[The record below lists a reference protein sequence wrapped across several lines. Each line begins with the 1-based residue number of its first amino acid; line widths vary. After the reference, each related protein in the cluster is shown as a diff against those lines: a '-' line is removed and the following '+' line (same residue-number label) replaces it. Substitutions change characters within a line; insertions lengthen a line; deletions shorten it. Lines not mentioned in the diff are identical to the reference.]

1 MTTYTNQQQ
10 NRLALLDS
18 QRRVLERIANGSPL
32 GEILETLVRLLEE
45 QAEGMRCAV
54 LLADTQQQRL
64 RFAAAPSLPE
74 DYKAGIDPFLR
85 IAPEMSSCGTAAFL
99 RRPVYTR
106 DTETDPLWKDYRE
119 VAVRNGLRAIWST
132 PILSDDNAVLGTFAM
147 YYGEPR
153 LPSPEHIHLIDMATQ
168 MARVAIE
175 AKGNEEKIQGLS
187 RQNEDRLRLVIDT
200 IPTMAWSLLP
210 DGTVDFVNERWLEYT
225 GLSFAEAL
233 EEAIQIVHPEDLPS
247 VMERWLVDK
256 AAGNPSEYEMRLR
269 RADGEYRWFLV
280 RTVPLRDEQGNI
292 VKWYGTST
300 DIEDRKRAEDALR
313 ESEGRFAAFMDN
325 LPGYAWMKDLQGR
338 YVYINHMVR
347 GLPGYQSLGKTDAQ
361 IWPAGLA
368 AEYRANDQQVIATK
382 RPVDTVERYL
392 HEGKQRYM
400 VGSKFPIFDKTG
412 AVALVGGAGVD
423 ITERIE
429 AEEAL
434 RESEEKF
441 RQLAENVREVFW
453 LTTPPM
459 DEVLYVSPAYQNI
472 WGRSLESLRQQ
483 PRSFMEA
490 IHPEDRERVIG
501 ILEGQRQ
508 QGFEVEYRI
517 VRPDGSVRWIRDRGF
532 PVKDASGKVYRIA
545 GVAEDI
551 TERKRVEIALQ
562 KNEQLLSET
571 QVLGRTGSWEHNL
584 VTGEIANTE
593 ENLRLFFGDDHSKGA
608 RFEDFTEVVHQDD
621 REYVSAR
628 HAQLLAE
635 GGPRDIEY
643 RVVWPDGTVHLLFGR
658 ATVVRD
664 AAGRPLRVY
673 GTNVDITERKR
684 AENALRDS
692 GVQLQALSRRLV
704 ELQESERKEL
714 ARELHDRVGQSLTA
728 LKINID
734 ILQTA
739 LASQGNAEVL
749 ARVADS
755 AALLESTMDAIENV
769 MSELRPPMLD
779 DHGLAAALD
788 WHARN
793 FSRRTGVAVAVR
805 ANETAGRPA
814 LQVEIALFRIAQE
827 ALNNVAKH
835 ARARRVEIA
844 LEHANGECV
853 MSVEDDGIGF
863 DGVEGTSD
871 KPKPGLGM
879 VTMRERAQAVGGR
892 FDVRALSARGTQLTV
907 RVPY

>member
-1 MTTYTNQQQ
+1 MTASATDQQT
-10 NRLALLDS
+10 RAALIDS
-18 QRRVLERIANGSPL
+18 QRRVLERIANGAPL
-32 GEILETLVRLLEE
+32 REILETLVRLIEE
-45 QAEGMRCAV
+45 QADGMRCAV
-54 LLADTQQQRL
+54 LLADTPQQRL
-64 RFAAAPSLPE
+64 RFAAAPSIPE
-74 DYKAGIDPFLR
+74 NYKAGIDPFLR
-85 IAPEMSSCGTAAFL
+85 IAPDMGSCGTAAFL
-99 RRPVYTR
+99 REPVYTQ
-106 DTETDPLWKDYRE
+106 DTQTDPLWKDCRD

-153 LPSPEHIHLIDMATQ
+153 LPSPEHIQLIDMATQ

-175 AKGNEEKIQGLS
+175 AKGSEERMAEKIQALS
-187 RQNEDRLRLVIDT
+187 RQKEDHLRLVIDT
-200 IPTMAWSLLP
+200 IPTMAWSVLP
-210 DGTVDFVNERWLEYT
+210 DGTVDFVNQRWLEYT
-225 GLSFAEAL
+225 GLSSENAL
-233 EEAIQIVHPEDLPS
+233 EETNRTVHPEDLPRVMDKWS
-247 VMERWLVDK
+247 VDM
-256 AAGNPSEYEMRLR
+256 AAGESSEDEMRLR

-313 ESEGRFAAFMDN
+313 ESEEN
-325 LPGYAWMKDLQGR
+325 
-338 YVYINHMVR
+338 
-347 GLPGYQSLGKTDAQ
+347 
-361 IWPAGLA
+361 
-368 AEYRANDQQVIATK
+368 
-382 RPVDTVERYL
+382 
-392 HEGKQRYM
+392 
-400 VGSKFPIFDKTG
+400 
-412 AVALVGGAGVD
+412 
-423 ITERIE
+423 
-429 AEEAL
+429 
-434 RESEEKF
+434 F
-441 RQLAENVREVFW
+441 RQLAENIGEVFW
-453 LTTPPM
+453 MTTPAM
-459 DEVLYVSPAYQNI
+459 DEVLYVSPAYESV
-472 WGRSLESLRQQ
+472 WGRSLESVRQRPQ
-483 PRSFMEA
+483 SFMDA
-490 IHPEDRERVIG
+490 IHSEDRERVVG

-508 QGFEVEYRI
+508 KGFEVEYRI

-551 TERKRVEIALQ
+551 TERKWVEMALQ

-593 ENLRLFFGDDHSKGA
+593 GNLRLFFGDDHSKGA
-608 RFEDFTEVVHQDD
+608 RFEDFAEVVHQDD

-643 RVVWPDGTVHLLFGR
+643 RVVWPDGTVHVLFGR

-673 GTNVDITERKR
+673 GTNVDITERR
-684 AENALRDS
+684 QAGDALRRS
-692 GVQLQALSRRLV
+692 AVELQALSRRLV
-704 ELQESERKEL
+704 DLQESERRQL
-714 ARELHDRVGQSLTA
+714 SRELHDRVGQSLTA

-739 LASQGNAEVL
+739 LASRGNAEVL
-749 ARVADS
+749 ARVDDS

-779 DHGLAAALD
+779 DYGLASALD
-788 WHARN
+788 WHARK
-793 FSRRTGVAVAVR
+793 FSARTGIAVAVR
-805 ANETAGRPA
+805 GSEPAVRPA

-844 LEHANGECV
+844 LDHANGECV

-863 DGVEGTSD
+863 DGVEDAPD

-879 VTMRERAQAVGGR
+879 VTMRERAQAVGGH
-892 FDVRALSARGTQLTV
+892 FEVQGLPDRGTQLTV
-907 RVPY
+907 RVPR

>member
-1 MTTYTNQQQ
+1 MTTYATEQQT
-10 NRLALLDS
+10 RAALIDS
-18 QRRVLERIANGSPL
+18 QRRVLERIANGTPL
-32 GEILETLVRLLEE
+32 REILETLVRLIEE
-45 QAEGMRCAV
+45 QAHGMRCAV
-54 LLADTQQQRL
+54 LLADTPQQRL
-64 RFAAAPSLPE
+64 RFAAAPSIPE

-85 IAPEMSSCGTAAFL
+85 IAPEMGSCGTAAFL
-99 RRPVYTR
+99 REPVYTQ
-106 DTETDPLWKDYRE
+106 DTATDPLWKDCRDI
-119 VAVRNGLRAIWST
+119 AVRNGLRAIWST

-153 LPSPEHIHLIDMATQ
+153 LPSPEHIQLIDMATQ

-175 AKGNEEKIQGLS
+175 AKRNEEEIQALS
-187 RQNEDRLRLVIDT
+187 RQREEHLRLVIDT
-200 IPTMAWSLLP
+200 IPTIAWSVGP
-210 DGTVDFVNERWLEYT
+210 DGTVDFVNQRWLEYT
-225 GLSFAEAL
+225 GLSSEEAL
-233 EEAIQIVHPEDLPS
+233 DEAIHTVHPEDLPR
-247 VMERWLVDK
+247 VMEKWSVDMV
-256 AAGNPSEYEMRLR
+256 AGEPYEGEMRLR
-269 RADGEYRWFLV
+269 RADGEYRWFLN
-280 RTVPLRDEQGNI
+280 RTVPLRDAQGKI
-292 VKWYGTST
+292 AKWYGTAT
-300 DIEDRKRAEDALR
+300 DIEDRKQAE
-313 ESEGRFAAFMDN
+313 N
-325 LPGYAWMKDLQGR
+325 
-338 YVYINHMVR
+338 
-347 GLPGYQSLGKTDAQ
+347 
-361 IWPAGLA
+361 
-368 AEYRANDQQVIATK
+368 
-382 RPVDTVERYL
+382 
-392 HEGKQRYM
+392 
-400 VGSKFPIFDKTG
+400 
-412 AVALVGGAGVD
+412 
-423 ITERIE
+423 
-429 AEEAL
+429 AL

-441 RQLAENVREVFW
+441 RQLAENIREVFW
-453 LTTPPM
+453 MTTLHL
-459 DEVLYVSPAYQNI
+459 DEVLYVSPAYESV
-472 WGRSLESLRQQ
+472 WGRSLESLRQRPQ
-483 PRSFMEA
+483 SFIDA
-490 IHPEDRERVIG
+490 IHAEDRERVVG
-501 ILEGQRQ
+501 ILEGQRHK
-508 QGFEVEYRI
+508 GFEVEYRI

-551 TERKRVEIALQ
+551 TERKRVEMALQ
-562 KNEQLLSET
+562 KNEHLLSET

-593 ENLRLFFGDDHSKGA
+593 GNLRLFFGDDHSKGA
-608 RFEDFTEVVHQDD
+608 RFEDFAEVVHQDD

-643 RVVWPDGTVHLLFGR
+643 RVVWPDGTVHVLFGR

-673 GTNVDITERKR
+673 GTNVDITERKQ

-734 ILQTA
+734 ILQPA
-739 LASQGNAEVL
+739 LASQGNAAVL
-749 ARVADS
+749 TRVADS
-755 AALLESTMDAIENV
+755 AALLESTMDTIENV
-769 MSELRPPMLD
+769 TSELRPPMLD

-793 FSRRTGVAVAVR
+793 FSRRTGIAVAVR
-805 ANETAGRPA
+805 ASETAGRPA

>member
-1 MTTYTNQQQ
+1 MTMYATGQQT
-10 NRLALLDS
+10 RAALLDS
-18 QRRVLERIANGSPL
+18 QRRVLERIANGAPL
-32 GEILETLVRLLEE
+32 SEILETLVRLIEE
-45 QAEGMRCAV
+45 QADGMRCAV

-64 RFAAAPSLPE
+64 RFAAAPSIPE

-85 IAPEMSSCGTAAFL
+85 IAPEMGSCGTAAFL
-99 RRPVYTR
+99 RKPVYTQ
-106 DTETDPLWKDYRE
+106 DTATDPLWKDCSD

-132 PILSDDNAVLGTFAM
+132 PILSDDNTVLGTFAM

-153 LPSPEHIHLIDMATQ
+153 LPSPEHIQLTDMATQ

-175 AKGNEEKIQGLS
+175 AKGKEEEIQALS

-200 IPTMAWSLLP
+200 IPTMAWSVRP
-210 DGTVDFVNERWLEYT
+210 DGTVDFVNQRWLEYT
-225 GLSFAEAL
+225 GLSSEGAL
-233 EEAIQIVHPEDLPS
+233 EEATHTVHPEDLPR
-247 VMERWLVDK
+247 VMEKWSVDM
-256 AAGNPSEYEMRLR
+256 AAGEPYVGEVRLR

-313 ESEGRFAAFMDN
+313 ESE
-325 LPGYAWMKDLQGR
+325 
-338 YVYINHMVR
+338 
-347 GLPGYQSLGKTDAQ
+347 
-361 IWPAGLA
+361 
-368 AEYRANDQQVIATK
+368 
-382 RPVDTVERYL
+382 
-392 HEGKQRYM
+392 
-400 VGSKFPIFDKTG
+400 
-412 AVALVGGAGVD
+412 
-423 ITERIE
+423 
-429 AEEAL
+429 
-434 RESEEKF
+434 EKF
-441 RQLAENVREVFW
+441 RQFADNVRTVFW
-453 LTTPPM
+453 MTTPAM
-459 DEVLYVSPAYQNI
+459 DEQLYVNPAYESI
-472 WGRSLESLRQQ
+472 WGRSLQSLRQK
-483 PRSFMEA
+483 PRSFLDA
-490 IHPEDRERVIG
+490 IHPEDRERAVG
-501 ILEGQRQ
+501 IIEGQRQ
-508 QGFEVEYRI
+508 REFEVEYRI

-532 PVKDASGKVYRIA
+532 PVKDASGKVYRVA

-551 TERKRVEIALQ
+551 TERKRVEMALQ
-562 KNEQLLSET
+562 KNEHLLSET

-593 ENLRLFFGDDHSKGA
+593 GNLRLFFGDDHSKGV
-608 RFEDFTEVVHQDD
+608 RFEDFAGVVHQDD

-635 GGPRDIEY
+635 GGTSDIEY
-643 RVVWPDGTVHLLFGR
+643 RVVWPDGSVHVLFGR

-734 ILQTA
+734 ILQPA

-755 AALLESTMDAIENV
+755 AALLESTMDTIENV

-793 FSRRTGVAVAVR
+793 FSRRTGIAVAVR
-805 ANETAGRPA
+805 ANEAAGRAA

-835 ARARRVEIA
+835 ARARRVEIE
-844 LEHANGECV
+844 LDHANGECV

-863 DGVEGTSD
+863 DGVEDASD

-879 VTMRERAQAVGGR
+879 VTMRERAQAVGGH
-892 FDVRALSARGTQLTV
+892 FEVQALPGRGTLLTV
-907 RVPY
+907 RVSY

>member
-1 MTTYTNQQQ
+1 MTTYATEQQT
-10 NRLALLDS
+10 RAALLDN
-18 QRRVLERIANGSPL
+18 QRRVLERIANGAPL
-32 GEILETLVRLLEE
+32 QEILETLVRLIEE
-45 QAEGMRCAV
+45 QAHGMRCAV
-54 LLADTQQQRL
+54 LLADARQQRL
-64 RFAAAPSLPE
+64 RFAAAPSIPE

-85 IAPEMSSCGTAAFL
+85 IAPEMGSCGTAAFL
-99 RRPVYTR
+99 RKPVYTQ
-106 DTETDPLWKDYRE
+106 DTETDPLWKDCRD

-153 LPSPEHIHLIDMATQ
+153 LPSPEHIQLIDMASQ

-175 AKGNEEKIQGLS
+175 AKGNEAKIQALS
-187 RQNEDRLRLVIDT
+187 QKKEDHLRLVIDT
-200 IPTMAWSLLP
+200 IPTMAWSVRP
-210 DGTVDFVNERWLEYT
+210 DGVVDFLNQRWLDYS
-225 GLSFAEAL
+225 GLSL
-233 EEAIQIVHPEDLPS
+233 EQYVKDPTGPIHPEDIPRVLEKWRGGMAVGEPY
-247 VMERWLVDK
+247 ED
-256 AAGNPSEYEMRLR
+256 EMRLR

-280 RTVPLRDEQGNI
+280 RTVPLRDEQGKI

-300 DIEDRKRAEDALR
+300 DIEDRKRAE
-313 ESEGRFAAFMDN
+313 M
-325 LPGYAWMKDLQGR
+325 
-338 YVYINHMVR
+338 
-347 GLPGYQSLGKTDAQ
+347 
-361 IWPAGLA
+361 
-368 AEYRANDQQVIATK
+368 
-382 RPVDTVERYL
+382 
-392 HEGKQRYM
+392 
-400 VGSKFPIFDKTG
+400 
-412 AVALVGGAGVD
+412 
-423 ITERIE
+423 
-429 AEEAL
+429 
-434 RESEEKF
+434 
-441 RQLAENVREVFW
+441 
-453 LTTPPM
+453 
-459 DEVLYVSPAYQNI
+459 
-472 WGRSLESLRQQ
+472 
-483 PRSFMEA
+483 
-490 IHPEDRERVIG
+490 
-501 ILEGQRQ
+501 
-508 QGFEVEYRI
+508 
-517 VRPDGSVRWIRDRGF
+517 
-532 PVKDASGKVYRIA
+532 
-545 GVAEDI
+545 
-551 TERKRVEIALQ
+551 ALQ

-593 ENLRLFFGDDHSKGA
+593 GNLRLFFGDDHSKGA
-608 RFEDFTEVVHQDD
+608 RFEDFAGVVHQDD

-643 RVVWPDGTVHLLFGR
+643 RVVWPDGSVHVLFGR

-734 ILQTA
+734 ILQPA

-755 AALLESTMDAIENV
+755 AALLESTMDTIENV

-793 FSRRTGVAVAVR
+793 FSRRTGIAVAVR
-805 ANETAGRPA
+805 AREPALRPA

-835 ARARRVEIA
+835 ARAHRVEIE
-844 LEHANGECV
+844 LDHANGECV
-853 MSVEDDGIGF
+853 MSVRDDGIGF
-863 DGVEGTSD
+863 DGVEDASD

-879 VTMRERAQAVGGR
+879 VTMRERAQALGGD
-892 FDVRALSARGTQLTV
+892 FEVQALPGRGTQLTV
-907 RVPY
+907 RVSS